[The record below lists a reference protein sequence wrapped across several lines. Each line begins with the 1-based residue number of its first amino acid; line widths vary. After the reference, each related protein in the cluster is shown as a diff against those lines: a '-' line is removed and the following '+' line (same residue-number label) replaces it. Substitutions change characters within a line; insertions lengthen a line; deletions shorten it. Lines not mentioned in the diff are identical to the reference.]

1 MLLDLAL
8 LTFICLF
15 MVMQKSV
22 MKYMTRIGQKTG
34 MLKNSKKVQKKAI
47 TVALVAEYQNLNS
60 GNRLKRIKQMR
71 KSITSYYHSLRYT
84 SYRLTVIY
92 DCCYKNHH
100 YYYKMQ
106 LQGSCSGTWI

>member
-1 MLLDLAL
+1 MLHLVL

-60 GNRLKRIKQMR
+60 GNRLKRIKQ
-71 KSITSYYHSLRYT
+71 I
-84 SYRLTVIY
+84 
-92 DCCYKNHH
+92 N
-100 YYYKMQ
+100 Q
-106 LQGSCSGTWI
+106 